1 MIVGGGWELGAITST
16 NKKLTGQLGTFVFP
30 GSKAGTPSPVFIG
43 GSDIGIANASPNKA
57 EALAWVKLM
66 TDAKYQIQMVKADGL
81 MPNATSLLSVGKS
94 LPNQA
99 DFYKAANLSDFTPP
113 SPGWATVENDAVMET
128 LFSQVAEGTQNVAVI
143 AKSTD
148 SRLDTLLNAQQ

>member
-1 MIVGGGWELGAITST
+1 MIVGGSWELGAITST

-30 GSKAGTPSPVFIG
+30 GPKAGTPSPVFIG

-99 DFYKAANLSDFTPP
+99 DFYKAANISDFTPP
-113 SPGWATVENDAVMET
+113 SPGWATVETDTVMET
-128 LFSQVAEGTQNVAVI
+128 LFSASRRRQPERRPDRQVH
-143 AKSTD
+143 
-148 SRLDTLLNAQQ
+148 